1 MIIFIYF
8 LIGVAIVSAYRL
20 IVGPTLQDRL
30 VSLNSITIIF
40 IIILALYSLES
51 KNVFFLDIAI
61 SFLLLD
67 FVGMIAFTKYL
78 GHEEDN

>member
-1 MIIFIYF
+1 MMIFIYI
-8 LIGVAIVSAYRL
+8 LMGVSIFSAYRL
-20 IVGPTLQDRL
+20 VVGPTIQDRL
-30 VSLNSITIIF
+30 VSLNSISIIF

-78 GHEEDN
+78 GHEGDK

>member
-1 MIIFIYF
+1 MILFIYF
-8 LIGVAIVSAYRL
+8 LIGVAIFSAYRL
-20 IVGPTLQDRL
+20 IAGPTIQDRL
-30 VSLNSITIIF
+30 VSLNSISVIF

-78 GHEEDN
+78 GREGDK

>member
-1 MIIFIYF
+1 MMIFIYF
-8 LIGVAIVSAYRL
+8 LIGVSIFTSYRL
-20 IVGPTLQDRL
+20 IVGPTIQDRL

-78 GHEEDN
+78 GREEDK

>member
-8 LIGVAIVSAYRL
+8 LIGVAIFSAYRL

-30 VSLNSITIIF
+30 VSLNSISIIF

-78 GHEEDN
+78 GHEEDE